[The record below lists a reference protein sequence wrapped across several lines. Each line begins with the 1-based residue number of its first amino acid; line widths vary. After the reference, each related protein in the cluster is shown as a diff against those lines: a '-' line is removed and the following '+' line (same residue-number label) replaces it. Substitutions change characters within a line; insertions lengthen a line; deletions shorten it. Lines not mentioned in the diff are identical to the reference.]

1 MKKYLLVL
9 AAATVATPALAQDDA
24 PTFTGPRAEIRAGFD
39 SANVKVVASDGTDT
53 LRLNRSKDG
62 VSYGGELGYDYGLGS
77 QLTVGAYAGIEGA
90 STKYCSSIVGNDEAC
105 LKEGRTFT
113 VGGRL
118 GFKLENTP
126 ALFYAKGGYA
136 NTRAHADY
144 TGATNFDLAHN
155 FTGYQVGGGAEVAV
169 TKHVYGKVEYTYSQY
184 KKFDD
189 VEGTDSLNLRLGRNQ
204 ATVGVGYR
212 F

>member
-9 AAATVATPALAQDDA
+9 AAVSVATPALAQDGA
-24 PTFTGPRAEIRAGFD
+24 ATFTGPRAEIRAGFD
-39 SANVKVVASDGTDT
+39 SANVKVVASDGTNT
-53 LRLNRSKDG
+53 LRSNQSKDG

-77 QLTVGAYAGIEGA
+77 HLTVGAYAGVEGA
-90 STKYCSSIVGNDEAC
+90 STKYCAPIGGDTGC

-126 ALFYAKGGYA
+126 ALFYVKGGYA
-136 NTRAHADY
+136 NTRAHASYAGVVDIDE
-144 TGATNFDLAHN
+144 GHNFD
-155 FTGYQVGGGAEVAV
+155 GYQVGGGAEIAV
-169 TKHVYGKVEYTYSQY
+169 TPHVYGKLEYTYSQY
-184 KKFDD
+184 KKFDLD
-189 VEGTDSLNLRLGRNQ
+189 DGTNSLNVRVGRNQ
-204 ATVGVGYR
+204 ATAGIGYR